1 MNQQTTDYD
10 RTLGHLLS
18 CQTQNDPDKW
28 RKPALSEEKKIL
40 SDEDIR
46 NFIIK
51 VEDSLDLPLG
61 ILSQPGKG
69 TVKGHQIP
77 AVKQAVI
84 YHLTQTAKVSKTTLA
99 PLFGIKRENV
109 TYHVR
114 EAEKHLA
121 TQDALFQGYYS
132 LIQDIAV

>member
-1 MNQQTTDYD
+1 MSFTEQ
-10 RTLGHLLS
+10 TLGQILS

-51 VEDSLDLPLG
+51 VEDSLQLPLG

-69 TVKGHQIP
+69 TIKGHQIP

-84 YHLTQTAKVSKTTLA
+84 YHLTQTTKVSQKTLA
-99 PLFGIKRENV
+99 PFFALNQQNV
-109 TYHVR
+109 GYHVQ
-114 EAEKHLA
+114 EAKNHIE
-121 TQDALFQGYYS
+121 TNDEIFSQYY
-132 LIQDIAV
+132 LIIQDIAV